1 MKGTH
6 MKLKT
11 LNLFAFILFLI
22 VLLATAFNMLKTI
35 MGQKTML
42 TALPLY
48 IHIIADLATGG
59 LVLLI
64 LLILYLFLRNRIL
77 K

>member
-1 MKGTH
+1 

-11 LNLFAFILFLI
+11 LNLFAFILFLV
-22 VLLATAFNMLKTI
+22 VLLAAAFNILKTVVD
-35 MGQKTML
+35 QKTML

-59 LVLLI
+59 LVILI
-64 LLILYLFLRNRIL
+64 LLILYISLRNRIL